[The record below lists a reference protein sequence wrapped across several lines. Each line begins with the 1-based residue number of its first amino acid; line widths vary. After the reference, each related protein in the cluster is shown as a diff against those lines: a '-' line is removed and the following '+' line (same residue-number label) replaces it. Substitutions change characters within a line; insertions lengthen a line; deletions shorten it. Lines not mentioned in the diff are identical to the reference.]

1 MECAGHEFRQAEQ
14 PEHEG
19 TDCIKKFWLKA
30 FLIKGSNAEQ
40 NRNWRI
46 WNSTAR
52 IWNPESS
59 YNSEEKAFGIILSSF
74 VGTPPFRTWTP
85 PGSSRR
91 KIYTTQAE
99 GNFSSSF
106 YCSRSTN
113 IILDSLSKY
122 YVFFRNMRI
131 FLLLGT
137 QEPDRPKRELGCLY
151 KKPRRIPNPVC
162 PRSSPLIGLSSCSY
176 EFSTGSR
183 HTEPTGSPVQRLRC
197 MHELLPEKCH

>member
-30 FLIKGSNAEQ
+30 FLIKSSNAEQ

-85 PGSSRR
+85 
-91 KIYTTQAE
+91 
-99 GNFSSSF
+99 
-106 YCSRSTN
+106 
-113 IILDSLSKY
+113 
-122 YVFFRNMRI
+122 
-131 FLLLGT
+131 
-137 QEPDRPKRELGCLY
+137 
-151 KKPRRIPNPVC
+151 
-162 PRSSPLIGLSSCSY
+162 
-176 EFSTGSR
+176 
-183 HTEPTGSPVQRLRC
+183 
-197 MHELLPEKCH
+197 

>member
-1 MECAGHEFRQAEQ
+1 MEFH
-14 PEHEG
+14 
-19 TDCIKKFWLKA
+19 W
-30 FLIKGSNAEQ
+30 
-40 NRNWRI
+40 
-46 WNSTAR
+46 R

-137 QEPDRPKRELGCLY
+137 QKPDRPKRELGCLY
-151 KKPRRIPNPVC
+151 KKPGRIPNPCRRIPNPPVSVLFSI
-162 PRSSPLIGLSSCSY
+162 RTFYEKGLEP
-176 EFSTGSR
+176 EFFNTVR
-183 HTEPTGSPVQRLRC
+183 TFMFRLFG
-197 MHELLPEKCH
+197 LPEFMPCAFHCDERGRRRFPVSSY